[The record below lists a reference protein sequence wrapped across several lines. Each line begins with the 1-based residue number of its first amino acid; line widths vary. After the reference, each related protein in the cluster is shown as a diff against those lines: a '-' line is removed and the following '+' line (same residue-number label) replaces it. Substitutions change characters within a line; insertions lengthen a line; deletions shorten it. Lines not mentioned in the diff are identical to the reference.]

1 MLAASSGVNA
11 TDGWLSKLNGAS
23 ILRVSASLAYT
34 SGISLIFEHTSG
46 NMPAMTRTPITTV
59 TANAFAARAFAW
71 GFFLGAHFSGIE
83 PGALPLH

>member
-1 MLAASSGVNA
+1 MAKQAQ
-11 TDGWLSKLNGAS
+11 WRAS

-34 SGISLIFEHTSG
+34 SDISLIVEHTSG
-46 NMPAMTRTPITTV
+46 NMPAMTRTPIITV

>member
-1 MLAASSGVNA
+1 MQQTDSWSVRMARDCLDGVAA
-11 TDGWLSKLNGAS
+11 
-23 ILRVSASLAYT
+23 LAYT
-34 SGISLIFEHTSG
+34 SANQAQFEHTSG
-46 NMPAMTRTPITTV
+46 NLPAMTRTPIITV